1 MFGSRAPFAAPRDER
16 RMKVN
21 HKRSEL
27 FPDQGPSSAAWMHK
41 KLELIKRGGEGNLAR
56 AYRMSQEESQKAR
69 LDEERQLSELTTAR
83 RPGLIGEGGR
93 VRAAQRAADQVFGA
107 TY

>member
-1 MFGSRAPFAAPRDER
+1 
-16 RMKVN
+16 MKAN
-21 HKRSEL
+21 LKNSEL
-27 FPDQGPSSAAWMHK
+27 FPDQGPTSTAWMHK

-56 AYRMSQEESQKAR
+56 AHRISQEERHNAR
-69 LDEERQLSELTTAR
+69 LDEECQISGLTTAR
-83 RPGLIGEGGR
+83 HPGLIGEGGR